1 VVLAE
6 GLRLAVHAASERYG
20 ALRDPAGRPL
30 PVVLC
35 GLGKLGGRELGYA
48 SDIEV
53 LFVHDAAG
61 HTQGS
66 SAAPA
71 AEFWEYVVQEFVSLV
86 QAKRSGVFTLDLRL
100 RPYGSA
106 GALSPSLDG
115 LRRYYA
121 TDGPAWPF
129 ERQAMVKLRP
139 IAGDPELAAQVLAW
153 RDEAIF
159 HGVPPDVVALR
170 AMRERQLRHLV
181 KGGTVNAKF
190 SAGGLVDVEY
200 LVQTLQMRHAARL
213 PAARDPN
220 TLAALGALMEGG
232 VLGAEEGAALREAYV
247 FLRRLIDAL
256 RMVRGNAQDLTV
268 PPEGAEEWVYLARR
282 MGLDPPAAAAAAAE
296 DVRRDLAAHMATV
309 DALSRSLLDRD
320 GNPGPQG

>member
-1 VVLAE
+1 
-6 GLRLAVHAASERYG
+6 
-20 ALRDPAGRPL
+20 
-30 PVVLC
+30 
-35 GLGKLGGRELGYA
+35 
-48 SDIEV
+48 
-53 LFVHDAAG
+53 
-61 HTQGS
+61 
-66 SAAPA
+66 
-71 AEFWEYVVQEFVSLV
+71 
-86 QAKRSGVFTLDLRL
+86 
-100 RPYGSA
+100 
-106 GALSPSLDG
+106 
-115 LRRYYA
+115 
-121 TDGPAWPF
+121 
-129 ERQAMVKLRP
+129 
-139 IAGDPELAAQVLAW
+139 VLAW